1 MIYRIIFLCVMSVLV
16 TNCGAGFNNLFTVG
30 GISTAVA
37 SKNAY
42 SIGYNAVD
50 LGVQINS
57 GKSIRVHV
65 IDNIK
70 EEDK

>member
-1 MIYRIIFLCVMSVLV
+1 MIYRIIFLCVIGTIVS
-16 TNCGAGFNNLFTVG
+16 NCSAGFNNLFTVG

-50 LGVQINS
+50 LGVQIQS
-57 GKSIRVHV
+57 GKPIRVHI